1 MRKKNKYHILPR
13 LIRNNLHLRKHPRRL
28 LHVFCT
34 FNLCLVPTGENEWC
48 FVKGATTQTCF
59 SKKSSVILGK
69 LTGKHLRWRLFS
81 GFPSATLVKKILMNR
96 PFSVNGLKHLW
107 ESASESNLRML
118 TILFVLL
125 YIRCKWRVKRIKGV
139 PLITSSSEPS
149 TAMSNASISWHFFA
163 IFWAS

>member
-1 MRKKNKYHILPR
+1 M
-13 LIRNNLHLRKHPRRL
+13 
-28 LHVFCT
+28 HVQFTPCVYGGGR
-34 FNLCLVPTGENEWC
+34 CIKENEWYIA
-48 FVKGATTQTCF
+48 KGLTTQTCF
-59 SKKSSVILGK
+59 TKKSSLILGK
-69 LTGKHLRWRLFS
+69 LTGKHLWWRLFS
-81 GFPSATLVKKILMNR
+81 GFRSATLVKKILMNK
-96 PFSVNGLKHLW
+96 PFSVNGFKQLR

-163 IFWAS
+163 IFWTS